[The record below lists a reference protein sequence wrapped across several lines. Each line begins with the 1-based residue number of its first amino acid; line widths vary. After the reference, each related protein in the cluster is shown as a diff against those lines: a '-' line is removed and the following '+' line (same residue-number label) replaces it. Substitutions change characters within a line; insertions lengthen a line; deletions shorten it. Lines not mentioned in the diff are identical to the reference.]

1 MTELDEV
8 NIGLD
13 PTEAM
18 IDQAREVVAKAVAS
32 TGGKTDAE
40 VLALCGEPASRIS
53 TAVPVRAGV
62 KSGFT
67 RFVGYSTSEQWVFDR
82 GWGRFP
88 AVLYFDHGKIQRID
102 FLPYRSGDL

>member
-1 MTELDEV
+1 MLAALLIFAGAADANGNLRCKGRIINV
-8 NIGLD
+8 
-13 PTEAM
+13 
-18 IDQAREVVAKAVAS
+18 
-32 TGGKTDAE
+32 GKTDAE
-40 VLALCGEPASRIS
+40 VLALCGEPTSRIS
-53 TAVPVRAGV
+53 SAVPVRAGV

-88 AVLYFDHGKIQRID
+88 AVLFFDHGRIQRID